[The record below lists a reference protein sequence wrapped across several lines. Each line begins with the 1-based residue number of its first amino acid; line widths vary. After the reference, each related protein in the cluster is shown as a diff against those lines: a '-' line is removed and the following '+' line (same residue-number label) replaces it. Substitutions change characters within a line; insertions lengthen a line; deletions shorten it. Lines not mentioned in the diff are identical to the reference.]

1 MGIGRQAPGL
11 VFLSAHR
18 LVPAAGVVMFK
29 RSEKVAEAIHE
40 VISGLLVKGVKDPR
54 VGFVTVT
61 GVKVTDD
68 LHLATV
74 YFSVI
79 GSDADRQG
87 TEAGLNS
94 ARGYLRR
101 ELSKTL
107 TMRYVPDLL
116 FRYDDSV
123 EYGSR
128 IENILKQIHETEET
142 DAEKD
147 Q

>member
-1 MGIGRQAPGL
+1 
-11 VFLSAHR
+11 
-18 LVPAAGVVMFK
+18 MFK
-29 RSEKVAEAIHE
+29 RSEKVSEAIHE
-40 VISGLLVKGVKDPR
+40 VISGLLIKGVKDPR

-74 YFSVI
+74 YYSVI
-79 GSDADRQG
+79 GDDAARKG
-87 TEAGLNS
+87 AEAGLNS
-94 ARGYLRR
+94 ARGFLRR
-101 ELSKTL
+101 ELGKTL
-107 TMRYVPDLL
+107 TMRYIPDIM
-116 FRYDDSV
+116 FRYDDSS

-128 IENILKQIHETEET
+128 IESILKQIHETEEA

>member
-1 MGIGRQAPGL
+1 MY
-11 VFLSAHR
+11 
-18 LVPAAGVVMFK
+18 K

-40 VISGLLVKGVKDPR
+40 MVSELLVKGLKDPR
-54 VGFVTVT
+54 IGFVTIT

-79 GSDADRQG
+79 GSDEEKKA

-94 ARGYLRR
+94 ARGYIRKELGKSLR
-101 ELSKTL
+101 
-107 TMRYVPDLL
+107 MRYIPDIT
-116 FRYDDSV
+116 FRYDESV

-128 IENILKQIHETEET
+128 IESLLKEIVTKEDEH
-142 DAEKD
+142 D
-147 Q
+147 